1 MLWLTRWCIIFTYY
15 WINNEIFFFILIFL
29 ILGLILLGYTIFYKI
44 NSYYVIYGVVQ
55 HEGLIE
61 AIVND
66 REVTIYNK
74 NGNYI
79 YVDNK
84 RIKVKSSKVIKNVLK
99 EDDSNYHDLLIN
111 CSLKNK
117 KDGDSVKI
125 VLRDRQISLGEI
137 FKVIKDGD

>member
-1 MLWLTRWCIIFTYY
+1 MRLANYEKSYGL
-15 WINNEIFFFILIFL
+15 NFFILIFL

-66 REVTIYNK
+66 RDVTIYNK

-84 RIKVKSSKVIKNVLK
+84 KIKVKSSKIIKNVLK
-99 EDDSNYHDLLIN
+99 EEDSNYHDLLIN

>member
-1 MLWLTRWCIIFTYY
+1 MRLTNYEKSY
-15 WINNEIFFFILIFL
+15 GLNFFILIFL

-66 REVTIYNK
+66 RDVTIYNK

-111 CSLKNK
+111 CNLKNK

>member
-1 MLWLTRWCIIFTYY
+1 MRLTNYEKSY
-15 WINNEIFFFILIFL
+15 GLNFFILIFL

-66 REVTIYNK
+66 RDVTIYNK

-84 RIKVKSSKVIKNVLK
+84 RIKVKSSKVIKNILK
-99 EDDSNYHDLLIN
+99 EEDSNYHDLLIN

>member
-1 MLWLTRWCIIFTYY
+1 MRLTNYEKSY
-15 WINNEIFFFILIFL
+15 GLNFFILIFL

-66 REVTIYNK
+66 RDVTIYNK

-99 EDDSNYHDLLIN
+99 EEDSNYHDLLIN

-125 VLRDRQISLGEI
+125 VLRNRQISLGEI

>member
-1 MLWLTRWCIIFTYY
+1 MRLANYEKSYGL
-15 WINNEIFFFILIFL
+15 NFFILIFL

-66 REVTIYNK
+66 RDVTIYNK

-99 EDDSNYHDLLIN
+99 EEDSNYHDLLIN

>member
-1 MLWLTRWCIIFTYY
+1 MRLANYEKSYGL
-15 WINNEIFFFILIFL
+15 NFFILIFL

-44 NSYYVIYGVVQ
+44 NSYYVISGVVQ

-84 RIKVKSSKVIKNVLK
+84 KIKVKSSKVIKNILK
-99 EDDSNYHDLLIN
+99 EENSNYHDLLIN

>member
-1 MLWLTRWCIIFTYY
+1 MRLANYEKSYGL
-15 WINNEIFFFILIFL
+15 NFFILIFL

-84 RIKVKSSKVIKNVLK
+84 KIKVKSSKVIKNILK
-99 EDDSNYHDLLIN
+99 EEDSNYHDLLIN

>member
-1 MLWLTRWCIIFTYY
+1 MRLANYEKSYGL
-15 WINNEIFFFILIFL
+15 NFFILIFL

-84 RIKVKSSKVIKNVLK
+84 RIKVKSSKVIKN
-99 EDDSNYHDLLIN
+99 I
-111 CSLKNK
+111 
-117 KDGDSVKI
+117 
-125 VLRDRQISLGEI
+125 
-137 FKVIKDGD
+137 

>member
-1 MLWLTRWCIIFTYY
+1 MRLTNYEKSY
-15 WINNEIFFFILIFL
+15 GLNFFILIFL

-99 EDDSNYHDLLIN
+99 EEDSNYHDLLIN

>member
-1 MLWLTRWCIIFTYY
+1 MRLANYEKSYGL
-15 WINNEIFFFILIFL
+15 NFFILIFL

-61 AIVND
+61 AIIND

-84 RIKVKSSKVIKNVLK
+84 RIKVKSSKVINNILK
-99 EDDSNYHDLLIN
+99 EEDSNYHDLLIN

>member
-1 MLWLTRWCIIFTYY
+1 MRLTNYEKSY
-15 WINNEIFFFILIFL
+15 GLNFFILIFL
-29 ILGLILLGYTIFYKI
+29 ILGLILLEYTIFYKI

-66 REVTIYNK
+66 RDVTIYNK

-99 EDDSNYHDLLIN
+99 EEDSNYHDLLIN

>member
-1 MLWLTRWCIIFTYY
+1 MRLANYEKSYGL
-15 WINNEIFFFILIFL
+15 NFFILIFL

-84 RIKVKSSKVIKNVLK
+84 RIKVKSSKVIKNILK

>member
-1 MLWLTRWCIIFTYY
+1 MRLTNYEKSY
-15 WINNEIFFFILIFL
+15 GLNFFILIFL

-66 REVTIYNK
+66 RDVTIYNK

-99 EDDSNYHDLLIN
+99 EEDSNYHDLLIN

>member
-1 MLWLTRWCIIFTYY
+1 MRLANYEKSYGL
-15 WINNEIFFFILIFL
+15 NFFILIFL

-99 EDDSNYHDLLIN
+99 EEDGNYHDLLIN

>member
-1 MLWLTRWCIIFTYY
+1 MRLTNYEKSY
-15 WINNEIFFFILIFL
+15 GLNFFILIFL
-29 ILGLILLGYTIFYKI
+29 ILGLILLEYTIFYKI

-55 HEGLIE
+55 HERLIE

-66 REVTIYNK
+66 RDVTIYNK

-79 YVDNK
+79 YVDDK
-84 RIKVKSSKVIKNVLK
+84 RIKVKSSKVIKNILK
-99 EDDSNYHDLLIN
+99 EEDSNYHDLLIN

-117 KDGDSVKI
+117 NDGDSVKI

>member
-1 MLWLTRWCIIFTYY
+1 MRLANYEKSYGL
-15 WINNEIFFFILIFL
+15 NFFILIFL

-55 HEGLIE
+55 HERLIE

-66 REVTIYNK
+66 RDVTIYNK

-79 YVDNK
+79 YVDDK
-84 RIKVKSSKVIKNVLK
+84 RIKVKSSKVIKNILK
-99 EDDSNYHDLLIN
+99 EEDSNYHDLLIN

>member
-1 MLWLTRWCIIFTYY
+1 MRLANYEKSYGL
-15 WINNEIFFFILIFL
+15 NFFILIFL

-84 RIKVKSSKVIKNVLK
+84 RIKVKSSKVIKNILK

-125 VLRDRQISLGEI
+125 VLRYRQISLGEI

>member
-1 MLWLTRWCIIFTYY
+1 MRLANYEKSYGL
-15 WINNEIFFFILIFL
+15 NFFILIFL

-44 NSYYVIYGVVQ
+44 NCYYVIYGVVQ

-84 RIKVKSSKVIKNVLK
+84 RIKVKSSKVIKNILK
-99 EDDSNYHDLLIN
+99 EEDSNYHDLLIN

>member
-1 MLWLTRWCIIFTYY
+1 MRLANYEKSYGL
-15 WINNEIFFFILIFL
+15 NFFILIFL

-84 RIKVKSSKVIKNVLK
+84 KIKVKSSKVIKNILK
-99 EDDSNYHDLLIN
+99 EENSNYHDLLIN

-137 FKVIKDGD
+137 FKVIKEGD

>member
-1 MLWLTRWCIIFTYY
+1 MRLANYEKSYGL
-15 WINNEIFFFILIFL
+15 NFFILIFL

-44 NSYYVIYGVVQ
+44 NSYYVIHGVVQ

-84 RIKVKSSKVIKNVLK
+84 KIKVKSSKVIKNVLK
-99 EDDSNYHDLLIN
+99 EEDSNYHDLLIN

-117 KDGDSVKI
+117 KDGDGVKI

>member
-1 MLWLTRWCIIFTYY
+1 M
-15 WINNEIFFFILIFL
+15 IFL

-84 RIKVKSSKVIKNVLK
+84 RIKVKSSKVIKNILK
-99 EDDSNYHDLLIN
+99 EENSNYHDLLIN

>member
-1 MLWLTRWCIIFTYY
+1 MRLANYEKSYGL
-15 WINNEIFFFILIFL
+15 NFFILIFL
-29 ILGLILLGYTIFYKI
+29 ILGLILLGCTIFYKI

-84 RIKVKSSKVIKNVLK
+84 RIKVKSSKVIKNILK

>member
-1 MLWLTRWCIIFTYY
+1 MRLANYEKSYGL
-15 WINNEIFFFILIFL
+15 NFFILIFL

-84 RIKVKSSKVIKNVLK
+84 RIKVKSSKVIKNILK

-125 VLRDRQISLGEI
+125 VLIDRQISLGEI

>member
-1 MLWLTRWCIIFTYY
+1 MRLANYEKSYGL
-15 WINNEIFFFILIFL
+15 NFFILIFL

-84 RIKVKSSKVIKNVLK
+84 KIKVKSSKVIKNILK

>member
-1 MLWLTRWCIIFTYY
+1 MRLANYEKSYGL
-15 WINNEIFFFILIFL
+15 NFFILIFL

-84 RIKVKSSKVIKNVLK
+84 RIKVKSSKVIKNILK

-137 FKVIKDGD
+137 FKVIKDVD

>member
-1 MLWLTRWCIIFTYY
+1 MRLTNYEKSY
-15 WINNEIFFFILIFL
+15 GLNFFILIFL
-29 ILGLILLGYTIFYKI
+29 ILGLILLEYTIFYKI

-66 REVTIYNK
+66 RDVTIYNK

-84 RIKVKSSKVIKNVLK
+84 RIKVKSSKVIKNILK
-99 EDDSNYHDLLIN
+99 EEDSNYHDLLIN

>member
-1 MLWLTRWCIIFTYY
+1 MRLANYEKSYGL
-15 WINNEIFFFILIFL
+15 NFFILIFL
-29 ILGLILLGYTIFYKI
+29 ILGLILLVYTIFYKI

-84 RIKVKSSKVIKNVLK
+84 RIKVKSSKVIKNILK
-99 EDDSNYHDLLIN
+99 EEDSNYHDLLIN

>member
-1 MLWLTRWCIIFTYY
+1 MRLANYEKSYGL
-15 WINNEIFFFILIFL
+15 NFFILIFL

-84 RIKVKSSKVIKNVLK
+84 RIKAKSSKVIKNILK

>member
-1 MLWLTRWCIIFTYY
+1 MRLANYEKSYGL
-15 WINNEIFFFILIFL
+15 NFFILIFL

-55 HEGLIE
+55 HEGLLE

-84 RIKVKSSKVIKNVLK
+84 RIKVKSSKVIKNILK
-99 EDDSNYHDLLIN
+99 EEDSNYHDLLIN

>member
-1 MLWLTRWCIIFTYY
+1 MRLTNYEKSY
-15 WINNEIFFFILIFL
+15 GLNFFILIFL

-66 REVTIYNK
+66 RDVTIYNK

-84 RIKVKSSKVIKNVLK
+84 KIKVKSSKVIKNVLK

>member
-1 MLWLTRWCIIFTYY
+1 MRLANYEKSYGL
-15 WINNEIFFFILIFL
+15 NFFILIFL

-84 RIKVKSSKVIKNVLK
+84 KIKVKSSKVIKNILK
-99 EDDSNYHDLLIN
+99 EENSNYHDLLIN

>member
-1 MLWLTRWCIIFTYY
+1 MRLTNYEKSY
-15 WINNEIFFFILIFL
+15 GLNFFILIFL
-29 ILGLILLGYTIFYKI
+29 LLGLILLGYTIFYKI

-66 REVTIYNK
+66 RDVTIYNK

-99 EDDSNYHDLLIN
+99 EEDSNYHDLLIN

>member
-1 MLWLTRWCIIFTYY
+1 MRLTNYEKSY
-15 WINNEIFFFILIFL
+15 GLNFFILIFL

-84 RIKVKSSKVIKNVLK
+84 KIKVKSSKIIKNVLK
-99 EDDSNYHDLLIN
+99 EEDSNYHDLLIN

>member
-1 MLWLTRWCIIFTYY
+1 MRLANYEKSYGL
-15 WINNEIFFFILIFL
+15 NFFILIFL

-61 AIVND
+61 AIDND
-66 REVTIYNK
+66 REFTIYNK

-84 RIKVKSSKVIKNVLK
+84 KIKVKSSKVIKNILK
-99 EDDSNYHDLLIN
+99 EENSNYHDLLIN

>member
-1 MLWLTRWCIIFTYY
+1 MRLANYEKSYGL
-15 WINNEIFFFILIFL
+15 NFFILIFL

-84 RIKVKSSKVIKNVLK
+84 RIKVKSSKVIKNILK
-99 EDDSNYHDLLIN
+99 EEDSNYHDLLIN

-125 VLRDRQISLGEI
+125 VLRDRHISFGEI
-137 FKVIKDGD
+137 FKVMKDVD

>member
-1 MLWLTRWCIIFTYY
+1 MRLANYEKSYGL
-15 WINNEIFFFILIFL
+15 NFFILIFL

-84 RIKVKSSKVIKNVLK
+84 RIKVKSSKVIKNILK
-99 EDDSNYHDLLIN
+99 EENSNYHDLLIN

>member
-1 MLWLTRWCIIFTYY
+1 MRLANYEKSYGL
-15 WINNEIFFFILIFL
+15 NFFILIFL
-29 ILGLILLGYTIFYKI
+29 ILGLILLGYTIFYKF

-61 AIVND
+61 DIVND

-84 RIKVKSSKVIKNVLK
+84 RIKVKSSKVIKNILK

>member
-1 MLWLTRWCIIFTYY
+1 MRLANYEKSYGL
-15 WINNEIFFFILIFL
+15 NFFILIFL
-29 ILGLILLGYTIFYKI
+29 ILGLILLGYTIFYKT
-44 NSYYVIYGVVQ
+44 NNYYVIHGVVQ

-84 RIKVKSSKVIKNVLK
+84 KIKVKNSKVIKNILK
-99 EDDSNYHDLLIN
+99 EEDSNYHDLLIN

>member
-1 MLWLTRWCIIFTYY
+1 MRLTNYEKSY
-15 WINNEIFFFILIFL
+15 GLNFFILIFL
-29 ILGLILLGYTIFYKI
+29 ILGLILLEYTIFYKI

-66 REVTIYNK
+66 RDVTIYNK

-84 RIKVKSSKVIKNVLK
+84 KIKVKSSKVIKNVLK

>member
-1 MLWLTRWCIIFTYY
+1 MRLANYEKSYGL
-15 WINNEIFFFILIFL
+15 NFFILIFL

-84 RIKVKSSKVIKNVLK
+84 RIKVKSSKVIKNILK
-99 EDDSNYHDLLIN
+99 EEDSNYHDLLIN

-125 VLRDRQISLGEI
+125 VLRDRQIYLGEI